1 MMVDPLSLSSKI
13 AASGLHAQETRL
25 RIVAENLANAQST
38 GDTPGADPFRRKT
51 ISFAAMLDNDTGSS
65 KVRVSRLGYDR
76 SDFSL
81 TFDPSHPAANEEGMV
96 KMPNVNPL
104 IELADMRETNRSYE
118 ANLQTI
124 KQTRE
129 LVSMTLELL
138 RAT

>member
-65 KVRVSRLGYDR
+65 KVGYDR